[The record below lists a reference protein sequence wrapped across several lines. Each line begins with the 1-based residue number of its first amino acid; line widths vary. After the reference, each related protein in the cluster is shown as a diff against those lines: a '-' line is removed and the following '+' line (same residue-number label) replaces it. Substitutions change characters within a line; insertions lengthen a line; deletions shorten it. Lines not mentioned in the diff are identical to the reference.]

1 MEDQKEIKQNCI
13 QLTKNSRG
21 FGWRIN
27 VYGDDSIEIKKTLDD
42 LNSEM
47 EKTYEKK
54 NKKIKRGRE
63 IY

>member
-1 MEDQKEIKQNCI
+1 MEELSKTSNI
-13 QLTKNSRG
+13 QLTKNSKG

-27 VYGDDSIEIKKTLDD
+27 IFGDDSIETKKILDD

-47 EKTYEKK
+47 EKTYGKK